1 MQFSIARFFDFVV
14 LCSAIIVC
22 VSCGSDRAKQEM
34 LAPLSPTLST
44 DIIRFDHLVHQL
56 PGEDLLP
63 SYTSLTDRY
72 PKFAALYR
80 DELLQAKTPERL
92 EEELRIDQNDSS
104 FVLLYDDVQKI
115 MGDLSDVKP
124 EIDQMLENY
133 LKVFD
138 LPESQLPNVYT
149 FVSGFSYLA
158 FLFDDGGKDGLGVGL
173 DMFLGD
179 QFPYATVHPANPN
192 FSQYLVRTYNKDHM
206 ARKIAEVLV
215 EDQMLPP
222 AKSDFLTLM
231 IWGGKKLYLM
241 DRLLDFKSDSIV
253 IEYTGEQYAWCQEN
267 ESQIWNHFFE
277 EDLFYE
283 TNLTK
288 FNKLIAPAPKS
299 PGMPPEAP
307 GQTGNYMGWQI
318 IKAYMK
324 RYPET
329 SIRDLINLVDAQN
342 LLDQSKYK
350 PGR

>member
-1 MQFSIARFFDFVV
+1 MQFSLARFFGF
-14 LCSAIIVC
+14 LIFCIAIIFC
-22 VSCGSDRAKQEM
+22 VACELDATQQEE
-34 LAPLSPTLST
+34 LAPIDPTIST
-44 DIIRFDHLVHQL
+44 EIIRFDQLVHEL
-56 PGEDLLP
+56 PTENIFAGYD
-63 SYTSLTDRY
+63 SLIKVY
-72 PKFAALYR
+72 PKFGALYR

-92 EEELRIDQNDSS
+92 ETELLVDHNDTS

-133 LKVFD
+133 LSVFD
-138 LPESQLPNVYT
+138 LPASRLPNVYT

-158 FLFDDGGKDGLGVGL
+158 FLFDDGGKDGIGVGL

-179 QFPYATVHPANPN
+179 QFPYTTVHPANPN
-192 FSQYLVRTYNKDHM
+192 FSKYLMRTYNKEHM

-215 EDQMLPP
+215 EDQMHPP

-231 IWGGKKLYLM
+231 VWGGKKLYLM
-241 DRLLDFKSDSIV
+241 DQVLDFKSDSIV
-253 IEYTGEQYAWCQEN
+253 IEYTTDQLTWCQEN
-267 ESQIWNHFFE
+267 EPQLWNHFFE

-288 FNKLIAPAPKS
+288 FNKLIAPAPTS
-299 PGMPPEAP
+299 PGMPQAAP

-318 IKAYMK
+318 IKSYMK

-329 SIRDLINLVDAQN
+329 SVRDLINLVDAQK
-342 LLDQSKYK
+342 LLDLSKYK